1 MPRHGIYGS
10 AHLKFVGKIRTFNS
24 AADYPH
30 LRIMLPK
37 SITKLYYS
45 IGEVASMVGVET
57 HVLRYWEAEFDEL
70 RPRKNRVGRRIYTA
84 EDIAVIESIMHLL
97 RVEKY
102 TVEGARRV
110 LRREDKP
117 RLRPDEKRLA
127 LLRLRG
133 FLENIADQ
141 LQ

>member
-1 MPRHGIYGS
+1 
-10 AHLKFVGKIRTFNS
+10 
-24 AADYPH
+24 
-30 LRIMLPK
+30 MLPK

-70 RPRKNRVGRRIYTA
+70 SPRKNRVGRRIYTA

-110 LRREDKP
+110 LSREDKP
-117 RLRPDEKRLA
+117 RLRPVEKRLA